1 LGVALA
7 KTAMG
12 GMLGMDVD
20 LNAVRGAYGR
30 KDFDLFSQ
38 SAGRLVVSVNPRYQE
53 RFEKAMSGNTVARV
67 GAVRGDDRFTISAR
81 SGYVV
86 KTSVGDMLEAY
97 KSTFKDY

>member
-1 LGVALA
+1 
-7 KTAMG
+7 
-12 GMLGMDVD
+12 
-20 LNAVRGAYGR
+20 
-30 KDFDLFSQ
+30 
-38 SAGRLVVSVNPRYQE
+38 
-53 RFEKAMSGNTVARV
+53 MSGNTVARV